1 MKCFSSAGNVSNF
14 CLCSNVNSS
23 NKFSPVIKIPSHWNK
38 YVQVTT
44 VEILQLIIQLYMSYP
59 ILTILNN
66 IVVEGNGI
74 WKIVIME
81 LSGSN
86 WMK

>member
-1 MKCFSSAGNVSNF
+1 MKCFNSAGNVSNF
-14 CLCSNVNSS
+14 CFYSKVNSL
-23 NKFSPVIKIPSHWNK
+23 NKLFSIIKISSHWNK
-38 YVQVTT
+38 CVQVIT
-44 VEILQLIIQLYMSYP
+44 VEILQLIIQLYISYP

>member
-1 MKCFSSAGNVSNF
+1 MQ
-14 CLCSNVNSS
+14 
-23 NKFSPVIKIPSHWNK
+23 VI
-38 YVQVTT
+38 T
-44 VEILQLIIQLYMSYP
+44 VEILQLIIQLYISYP

-81 LSGSN
+81 LSGLN

>member
-1 MKCFSSAGNVSNF
+1 MKCFNSAGNVSNF
-14 CLCSNVNSS
+14 CFCYKVNSL
-23 NKFSPVIKIPSHWNK
+23 NKLFSIIKISSHWNK
-38 YVQVTT
+38 CVQVIT
-44 VEILQLIIQLYMSYP
+44 VEILQLIIQLYISYP

-81 LSGSN
+81 LSGLN